1 MSDRGEYRPIFTVLV
16 HGADYQ
22 QLSPSEK
29 LVLLHCK
36 LNLGAA
42 GIGVLYIAA
51 LAEQTG
57 ISDEGVR
64 LALATLE
71 HRDWVRV
78 ERNVI
83 WVVNGLK
90 YEPSLT
96 RDNANHRKW
105 LRRHLDGLPNLAV
118 VNAFRA
124 RYADWLSDG
133 NPNPVDTP
141 SKGIPNPL
149 DTPSVPLP
157 ITTTTTTTTTNTKQ
171 PSAAGAAVERPKR
184 VRTLTATPAELL
196 VLEAYKGAHPMSRPG
211 GDDQIRM
218 IRKLLGAGYTAPE
231 LVEAIEGNKTDVWAA
246 ERGKHE
252 LTWIFRNRDNVDRY
266 RAEYQRQHAPA
277 VGENGELSAE
287 TLRLVRGA

>member
-1 MSDRGEYRPIFTVLV
+1 MSKAKRSGGDRGEYRPIFTVLV

-29 LVLLHCK
+29 LLLLHCK

-57 ISDEGVR
+57 ISEESVR

-71 HRDWVRV
+71 HRDWLRV

-96 RDNANHRKW
+96 RDNDNHRKW

-124 RYADWLSDG
+124 RYADWLGEGPGMVSETPSDG
-133 NPNPVDTP
+133 
-141 SKGIPNPL
+141 IPK
-149 DTPSVPLP
+149 PLP
-157 ITTTTTTTTTNTKQ
+157 ITTTNTTTNTK
-171 PSAAGAAVERPKR
+171 PSAANAAAKVKKPKYPHFPREWCDRLLASWSALGLPPYAEFRNTFGPVFPEQPSFTVEQVEGAITAAIEDAKASGTTQYLTPRSFVARLQYWVDFSTPIAKR
-184 VRTLTATPAELL
+184 DPARARTLGIIA
-196 VLEAYKGAHPMSRPG
+196 
-211 GDDQIRM
+211 
-218 IRKLLGAGYTAPE
+218 
-231 LVEAIEGNKTDVWAA
+231 
-246 ERGKHE
+246 
-252 LTWIFRNRDNVDRY
+252 
-266 RAEYQRQHAPA
+266 
-277 VGENGELSAE
+277 
-287 TLRLVRGA
+287 